1 LATKKSFAL
10 WYNMF
15 KNIYF
20 RLGLIS
26 SVAAVCLLVALPR
39 IPVKSNNQ
47 WLEIDSFIGG
57 YSFSLLG
64 GKYNFDFSRFRR
76 GLDLNGG
83 VRIVL
88 QADLEG
94 IVDEDK
100 ESAVES
106 AVEVIERRVNLLGVS
121 EPRIATL
128 KTGEEYRIV
137 VEIPGIDNVTDAIE
151 LVGETA
157 QIKFM
162 VLKDDV
168 EWNVQNYQNY
178 YFEPEVWQETEVT
191 GADLKGATVVFG
203 SQQNVGSRNQPQIQL
218 SFTKDGLDKFSEI
231 AKKNTG
237 KPVAIFLDD
246 EVTPISMAVV
256 DEALAQGLVDDPII
270 SGSFTLKEAQA
281 LSVQIRAGALPISIE
296 VVEQQS
302 IGATLGEES
311 VNKSFFAGL
320 VGMGLVLVFMIYMYK
335 RMGVLAAISLIFY
348 TVIVAAIFKI
358 VPVVITLPGIAG
370 FILSIGMASDA
381 NILIFERI
389 NEEILW
395 GKPEGLAIKHG
406 FERAWTSIRDSNIS
420 SLITAFILFQFGTGS
435 VKGFALT
442 LSIGILVS
450 LFTSIVVVRTLI
462 EVFNVGE
469 YRKVV
474 K

>member
-1 LATKKSFAL
+1 
-10 WYNMF
+10 
-15 KNIYF
+15 
-20 RLGLIS
+20 
-26 SVAAVCLLVALPR
+26 VAAICLLVALPR
-39 IPVKSNNQ
+39 IPIKSDNQ
-47 WLEIDSFIGG
+47 WLQIDSHIGG
-57 YSFSLLG
+57 YSFSLMG
-64 GKYNFDFSRFRR
+64 GKYNFDFSRFKR

-88 QADLEG
+88 QADLED
-94 IVDEDK
+94 ITEEDRENAI
-100 ESAVES
+100 ESAVEI
-106 AVEVIERRVNLLGVS
+106 IERRVNLLGVS
-121 EPRIATL
+121 EPHINTL
-128 KTGEEYRIV
+128 KIGEEYRIV
-137 VEIPGIDNVTDAIE
+137 VEIPGIDNITDAIA

-168 EWNVQNYQNY
+168 EWNLENYQNY
-178 YFEPEVWQETEVT
+178 YFDPKVWQETDVT

-203 SQQNVGSRNQPQIQL
+203 SQQRVGYQNQPQIQL
-218 SFTKDGLDKFSEI
+218 SFTKEGLDKFSEI
-231 AKKNTG
+231 AKQNIG

-246 EVTPISMAVV
+246 EPVPISMAVV
-256 DEALAQGLVDDPII
+256 DENLAQGLVDDPII

-281 LSVQIRAGALPISIE
+281 LSVQVRAGALPISIE

-311 VNKSFFAGL
+311 VSKSFFAGL
-320 VGMGLVLVFMIYMYK
+320 VGMTLVLIFMIYMYK
-335 RMGVLAAISLIFY
+335 RLGLLASLSLIVY
-348 TVIVAAIFKI
+348 TIIVAAIFKI
-358 VPVVITLPGIAG
+358 VPVVLTLPGIAG

-389 NEEILW
+389 KEEILW

-420 SLITAFILFQFGTGS
+420 SLITAFILFQFGTGP

-462 EVFNVGE
+462 EAFNVGS
-469 YRKVV
+469 YRKAR

>member
-1 LATKKSFAL
+1 
-10 WYNMF
+10 MF

-26 SVAAVCLLVALPR
+26 SVAAICLLVALPR
-39 IPVKSNNQ
+39 IPIKSDNQ
-47 WLEIDSFIGG
+47 WLQIDSHIGG

-83 VRIVL
+83 IRIVL
-88 QADLEG
+88 QADLED
-94 IVDEDK
+94 IAEEDR
-100 ESAVES
+100 ENAVES

-121 EPRIATL
+121 EPHINTL
-128 KTGEEYRIV
+128 KIGEEYRIV
-137 VEIPGIDNVTDAIE
+137 VEIPGMENITDAIA

-178 YFEPEVWQETEVT
+178 FFEPEVWQETDVT
-191 GADLKGATVVFG
+191 GADLKGASVVFG
-203 SQQNVGSRNQPQIQL
+203 SQQRVGNQNQPQIQL
-218 SFTKDGLDKFSEI
+218 SFTKEGLDKFSEI
-231 AKKNTG
+231 AKQNIG

-246 EVTPISMAVV
+246 EPVPISMAVV
-256 DEALAQGLVDDPII
+256 DENLAQGLVGDPII

-311 VNKSFFAGL
+311 VSTSFFAGL
-320 VGMGLVLVFMIYMYK
+320 VGMSLVLIFMIYMYK
-335 RMGVLAAISLIFY
+335 RMGLLASLSLIIY

-358 VPVVITLPGIAG
+358 VPVVLTLPGIAG

-389 NEEILW
+389 KEEILW

-420 SLITAFILFQFGTGS
+420 SLITAFILFYFGTGP

-462 EVFNVGE
+462 EAFNIGN
-469 YRKVV
+469 YRRARK
-474 K
+474 

>member
-1 LATKKSFAL
+1 
-10 WYNMF
+10 MF

-26 SVAAVCLLVALPR
+26 SVAAICLLVALPR
-39 IPVKSNNQ
+39 IPIKSDNQ
-47 WLEIDSFIGG
+47 WLKIDSRLGG
-57 YSFSLLG
+57 YEFSLLG

-83 VRIVL
+83 VRVVL
-88 QADLEG
+88 QADLEELAE
-94 IVDEDK
+94 EDREK
-100 ESAVES
+100 AVES
-106 AVEVIERRVNLLGVS
+106 AVEVIERRVNLLGVA
-121 EPRIATL
+121 EPHINTIKIA
-128 KTGEEYRIV
+128 EEYRIV
-137 VEIPGIDNVTDAIE
+137 VEIPGIDNVTDAIA

-168 EWNVQNYQNY
+168 EWNVQNYQDY
-178 YFEPEVWQETEVT
+178 YFEPEVWQETDVT
-191 GADLKGATVVFG
+191 GADLQGATVVFG
-203 SQQNVGSRNQPQIQL
+203 SQQRVGNQNQPQIQL
-218 SFTKDGLDKFSEI
+218 SFTKEGLDKFSEI
-231 AKKNTG
+231 AKQNIG

-246 EVTPISMAVV
+246 EPVPISMAVV
-256 DEALAQGLVDDPII
+256 DENLAQGLVDDPII

-311 VNKSFFAGL
+311 VNKSFFAGM
-320 VGMGLVLVFMIYMYK
+320 VGMGLVLIFMVYMYK
-335 RMGVLAAISLIFY
+335 RMGVLASLSLIVY

-358 VPVVITLPGIAG
+358 IPVVLTLPGIAG

-389 NEEILW
+389 KEEILW
-395 GKPEGLAIKHG
+395 GKPENLAIKHG

-420 SLITAFILFQFGTGS
+420 SLITAFILFQFGTGP

-450 LFTSIVVVRTLI
+450 LFTSIMVVRTLI
-462 EVFNVGE
+462 EAFNIGN
-469 YRKVV
+469 YRGVRK
-474 K
+474 